1 MLAGEIRAM
10 LSENLDKVR
19 NASDGY
25 SRMLEHGL
33 NSSRVP

>member
-19 NASDGY
+19 NASDEY
-25 SRMLEHGL
+25 FRMLEHG
-33 NSSRVP
+33 